1 MQRGSSNEN
10 DIDGLRC
17 GIGGGFV
24 VTPAAAQ
31 GAGQDRAAELCT
43 PDAMRLCNEFVPDA
57 DKITA
62 CMSKKRRQLSAECR
76 AVFNPPKRRR
86 HAP

>member
-1 MQRGSSNEN
+1 MKLTLMGCAA
-10 DIDGLRC
+10 GLAAALL
-17 GIGGGFV
+17 

>member
-1 MQRGSSNEN
+1 MKMTSMGCAA
-10 DIDGLRC
+10 GLTAAL
-17 GIGGGFV
+17 F
-24 VTPAAAQ
+24 VTPAAAQGAGQ

>member
-1 MQRGSSNEN
+1 MKMTSMACAA
-10 DIDGLRC
+10 GLAAAL
-17 GIGGGFV
+17 F

-31 GAGQDRAAELCT
+31 NAGQDRAAELCT
-43 PDAMRLCNEFVPDA
+43 PDVMRLCNEFVPDVE
-57 DKITA
+57 KITA
-62 CMSKKRRQLSAECR
+62 CMSKKRRQLSAQCR